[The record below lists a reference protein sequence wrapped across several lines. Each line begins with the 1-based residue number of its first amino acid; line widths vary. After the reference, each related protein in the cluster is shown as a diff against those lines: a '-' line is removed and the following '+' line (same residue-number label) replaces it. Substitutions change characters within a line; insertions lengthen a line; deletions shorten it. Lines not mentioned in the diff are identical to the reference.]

1 MSARYK
7 YALLATTAALV
18 FGFQPASAK
27 TLLVTQDMGHPCLA
41 GDTMFSTIQSGVN
54 AASKGDIVAV
64 CNGSYPEQVSI
75 IRGITLE
82 AATGQTAVTVAVPNG
97 GVVQNTTSLGG
108 FPIAA
113 QILVAP
119 ALPRTTVNIKNLTVD
134 GTGKQS
140 Q

>member
-1 MSARYK
+1 MATRFK

-27 TLLVTQDMGHPCLA
+27 TLQVTPPMGSPCLGA
-41 GDTMFSTIQSGVN
+41 DPVFSTIQSAVN

-82 AATGQTAVTVAVPNG
+82 AATGQPISNVTVRNG
-97 GVVQNTTSLGG
+97 GLGQNTTSLVSG
-108 FPIAA
+108 FPFAA

-119 ALPRTTVNIKNLTVD
+119 ALPRTTVNIQN
-134 GTGKQS
+134 
-140 Q
+140 

>member
-1 MSARYK
+1 MSTRYK
-7 YALLATTAALV
+7 CALLATTAALV

-27 TLLVTQDMGHPCLA
+27 TLLVTQNMGSPCLT
-41 GDTMFSTIQSGVN
+41 GDTMFSTIQSAVN

-82 AATGQTAVTVAVPNG
+82 AATGQTAVNVTVPNG
-97 GVVQNTTSLGG
+97 GVVQNTTSLGSG

-119 ALPRTTVNIKNLTVD
+119 ALPRTTVNIKNLTV
-134 GTGKQS
+134 
-140 Q
+140 